1 MLLSLKTH
9 EEKKFFL
16 LSFIFGIIIGTYWLL
31 RPIKDAVFFT
41 MVGKNYQPDAKLVS
55 IFIVGIVVYI
65 YSKLVDRFPRHKLL
79 YFFSLFYASCTLL
92 FAFLIWHPS
101 WGISNT
107 LSDPSR
113 WIGWA
118 WYMFVETFGSLM
130 VSLFWSFISDTTSPE
145 TAKKRYF
152 TLAIG
157 GQTGGLIAPLL
168 ASRVTSS
175 YGTGLTLLIPAIA
188 LIVLVVCLMYYMKH
202 FSDQPSAEL
211 QEFLKNKPLEG
222 EPEPGFFEGLTLLFK
237 RPYLFGIFIIV
248 SFYEIVITILDYHF
262 KVLASNIYVGD
273 ALTHYLYD
281 YALWTNG
288 IAVLCLLLGIDFVGR
303 RLGVGK
309 TLLLLPLLVGT
320 AIILFY
326 HHPVLWLAFFI
337 MVSCKA
343 LNFALI
349 QPSKEQL
356 YIPTTPESKYKAK
369 AWIDMFGSRSA
380 KGVGSWINKCKKTMD
395 HEMFMWITAV
405 ISMGLIG
412 IWIIAALLIGR
423 IHAQAIKEKR
433 LVC

>member
-1 MLLSLKTH
+1 MLFSLKNY

-31 RPIKDAVFFT
+31 RPIKDSVFLT
-41 MVGKNYQPDAKLVS
+41 MIGKNYQPDAKLIS
-55 IFIVGIVVYI
+55 IFVVGIVVYI

-79 YFFSLFYASCTLL
+79 YFFSIFYAACTLI
-92 FAFLIWHPS
+92 FSFFIWHPV

-107 LSDPSR
+107 VADPAR
-113 WIGWA
+113 LVGWT
-118 WYMFVETFGSLM
+118 WYIFVDTFGYLM
-130 VSLFWSFISDTTSPE
+130 VSLFWSFMSDTTSPE

-157 GQTGGLIAPLL
+157 GQTGGLIAPLI
-168 ASRVTSS
+168 ASYVTSL
-175 YGTGLTLLIPAIA
+175 YGTGLTLLIPVCSLAI
-188 LIVLVVCLMYYMKH
+188 LVFCIMYYMKN
-202 FSDQPSAEL
+202 FSDSNSDEL
-211 QEFLKNKPLEG
+211 QEFSHNKPLEG
-222 EPEPGFFEGLTLLFK
+222 EPETGFFEGLNLIFK

-248 SFYEIVITILDYHF
+248 SFYEIVTAILDYHF
-262 KVLASNIYVGD
+262 KVLASNVYLGD
-273 ALTHYLYD
+273 ALTDYLYS
-281 YALWTNG
+281 YAIWTNVV
-288 IAVLCLLLGIDFVGR
+288 AVVSLLLGIDIIGR

-309 TLLLLPLLVGT
+309 TLVLLPILVGT

-326 HHPVLWLAFFI
+326 HHSVLWLAFAI

-412 IWIIAALLIGR
+412 VWIIAAVLIGR
-423 IHAQAIKEKR
+423 IHAKAIKEKR

>member
-1 MLLSLKTH
+1 MFLSLKTH
-9 EEKKFFL
+9 EEKKFSL
-16 LSFIFGIIIGTYWLL
+16 LSFIFGLIIGTYWLL

-55 IFIVGIVVYI
+55 IFVVGLVVYI
-65 YSKLVDRFPRHKLL
+65 YSKMVDRFPRHKLL
-79 YFFSLFYASCTLL
+79 YFFSIFYAVLTVF
-92 FAFLIWHPS
+92 FAFFIWHPTL
-101 WGISNT
+101 GISNT
-107 LSDPSR
+107 ISDPTR

-118 WYMFVETFGSLM
+118 WYMFVDTFGYLM

-157 GQTGGLIAPLL
+157 GQTGGLVAPLL
-168 ASRVTSS
+168 ATQVTSW
-175 YGTGLTLLIPAIA
+175 YGTGITLIIPACTLL
-188 LIVLVVCLMYYMKH
+188 VLVVAIMYYMKH
-202 FSDQPSAEL
+202 FSDQTPEEL
-211 QEFLKNKPLEG
+211 QEFFKNKPLEG
-222 EPEPGFFEGLTLLFK
+222 EPETGFFEGLTLLFK

-248 SFYEIVITILDYHF
+248 SFYEIVTAILDYHF
-262 KVLASNIYVGD
+262 KILASDMYIGD
-273 ALTHYLYD
+273 ALTHYLYN
-281 YALWTNG
+281 YAVWTN
-288 IAVLCLLLGIDFVGR
+288 IVAVASLLLGIDIIGR

-309 TLLLLPLLVGT
+309 TLLLLPILVGI

-326 HHPVLWLAFFI
+326 HHSVLSLAFAI

-356 YIPTTPESKYKAK
+356 YIPTTHESKYKAK

-395 HEMFMWITAV
+395 HEMFMWLTAV

-412 IWIIAALLIGR
+412 VWIIAAVIIGR
-423 IHAQAIKEKR
+423 IHAKAIKEKR